1 MQTILKGY
9 VLRLYPTDK
18 QKELINKTIG
28 CTRFVY
34 NHFLD
39 EKINDYKTIGKSKY
53 LDSSVVIDTG
63 ITIFIRNN
71 NHNTIAY
78 GAVTS
83 LFDD

>member
-39 EKINDYKTIGKSKY
+39 EKINDYKRAGKSKSCFEQIKNY
-53 LDSSVVIDTG
+53 LDCV
-63 ITIFIRNN
+63 RN
-71 NHNTIAY
+71 IL
-78 GAVTS
+78 G
-83 LFDD
+83 